1 MQYHP
6 PEINI
11 YFLILNIAIFTTMY
25 RAFNIIIKKDIIGNI
40 LFTAENANINNEN
53 KSKNGIDF
61 VYFLLKIPTKL
72 LMEFIPFR
80 VADISISIVLFSL

>member
-1 MQYHP
+1 MQYPP

-80 VADISISIVLFSL
+80 VADINMLSMISR